1 MIGGSRLTS
10 AICAALGLLI
20 IFLDDHPEVVRSE
33 RKREQIK
40 VSIHGGFHCHCLHF
54 PKIPLQ
60 DLDVFILTLQTFA
73 DNNPWFWLGNSRL
86 RFLGEHGGSEEVDCG
101 RL

>member
-20 IFLDDHPEVVRSE
+20 ILLDDHPEVVRSE

-54 PKIPLQ
+54 LKILLQ
-60 DLDVFILTLQTFA
+60 DLDVIILTLQAFA
-73 DNNPWFWLGNSRL
+73 DNNPRFRLGDSRL
-86 RFLGEHGGSEEVDCG
+86 RFFGQHGGSEEIDCG